1 MRAATRLKS
10 PRSSG
15 APPRC
20 RAPPPPQGRRRSQN
34 HCKGMRWFAVPLQ
47 QHGRASGPSDSPS
60 SCIRRSKDSER
71 PRARRRWPCVRRQLG
86 FPDDMLTEPFLQID
100 KDSQKEDSQKED
112 LPEDRFEQLEK
123 WMEPVVHEATPNED
137 AWSATLKVP
146 VILIHRM

>member
-1 MRAATRLKS
+1 
-10 PRSSG
+10 
-15 APPRC
+15 
-20 RAPPPPQGRRRSQN
+20 
-34 HCKGMRWFAVPLQ
+34 
-47 QHGRASGPSDSPS
+47 
-60 SCIRRSKDSER
+60 
-71 PRARRRWPCVRRQLG
+71 
-86 FPDDMLTEPFLQID
+86 MLTEPFLQID